1 MEMIGPQNEFPV
13 PITASSDGM
22 AACRIAGRRLR
33 RRHGDGVAL
42 HHSQPASGVERYE
55 ERTGALPTSQEF
67 ERWLIAAKEIERE
80 LRKGDAR
87 FSLQMKK
94 AHVYPKVLKGEEVI
108 GRFRPEATSTS
119 VRAEITSFNIARGL
133 GCGELFQPAVEIEL
147 RGKGLA
153 AFGTCSRQP
162 SSQTTRKTKGGRY
175 YRRSRTARNL

>member
-1 MEMIGPQNEFPV
+1 MNSQNSLPPHRPAWRTVAPLAAVCAAVTGAGLLF
-13 PITASSDGM
+13 TAPNP
-22 AACRIAGRRLR
+22 AAGL
-33 RRHGDGVAL
+33 D
-42 HHSQPASGVERYE
+42 RYE
-55 ERTGALPTSQEF
+55 ERTGAGVLPTSAEF
-67 ERWLIAAKEIERE
+67 ERWLATAKEVERE

-94 AHVYPKVLKGEEVI
+94 AHVYPKVLKGEEVV

-153 AFGTCSRQP
+153 SF
-162 SSQTTRKTKGGRY
+162 
-175 YRRSRTARNL
+175 RRMLEAATFPEE